1 MKKLMSAILA
11 LLMVLSVASFAGA
24 ESEPIKLTWAMGTAT
39 WPPSTQPWCWKN
51 STK

>member
-24 ESEPIKLTWAMGTAT
+24 GAN
-39 WPPSTQPWCWKN
+39 PS
-51 STK
+51 S